1 MSEDEPI
8 QTELSQKT
16 NTVEQNGFLSQST
29 KSEKCI
35 TNLQSNSSSS
45 IDSNDASTQNDE
57 PIFSMDLDS
66 DCENVPIICHKTN
79 FATPSIESR
88 VSEILELVQNG
99 SLEELKNNI
108 TRLVR
113 ENEELKQKLNEL
125 KSHATPFDEN
135 SSAPNPEMEGGFCI
149 DATPSQHDISI
160 PDTPGLNH
168 SSSIN
173 YEVINDEKL
182 LSTSIVDED
191 VNKSK
196 NSSVSGNC
204 CFNCLGNHMISEC
217 KEPKDYKRIN
227 KNRRSFQSRQPISS
241 ARYHVEEQKFGHI
254 QPGQPPSKALRRAL
268 GLRDERYLPPYIYQM
283 RKLGYPPA
291 WLKYAQINRKYF
303 VSLIYT
309 SYEICTEHKSQS
321 HLQIDDLSKLFYL

>member
-16 NTVEQNGFLSQST
+16 NTIEQNGSLSQST

-35 TNLQSNSSSS
+35 TNLKSNSSSS
-45 IDSNDASTQNDE
+45 IDSNNASTQNDE

-125 KSHATPFDEN
+125 KSNAAPFDEN
-135 SSAPNPEMEGGFCI
+135 SSAPNHEMEGGFCI
-149 DATPSQHDISI
+149 DATPTQHDISI
-160 PDTPGLNH
+160 PETSGLNN
-168 SSSIN
+168 SNSIN
-173 YEVINDEKL
+173 YEVINDDKL
-182 LSTSIVDED
+182 LSTSITED

-196 NSSVSGNC
+196 DKKSSVSGNC

-254 QPGQPPSKALRRAL
+254 LPGQPPSKALRKAL

-283 RKLGYPPA
+283 RQLGYPPA

-303 VSLIYT
+303 LFTLFAFQSAFNHSFISTLI
-309 SYEICTEHKSQS
+309 
-321 HLQIDDLSKLFYL
+321 